1 MDGGSWFYIF
11 SSVWAVGML
20 AVFIQ
25 AIRLSYRIE
34 HRSDRLRNRTGLP
47 MYAALPFT
55 VANWRVSR
63 DDETQALRRRML
75 QCLGL
80 NLAGFVLFGAIVLFA
95 VPA

>member
-1 MDGGSWFYIF
+1 MEVGAWFYIV
-11 SSVWAVGML
+11 SGVWAVGML

-25 AIRLSYRIE
+25 VIRLSYRIE

-55 VANWRVSR
+55 VTNWRVSR

-75 QCLGL
+75 LL
-80 NLAGFVLFGAIVLFA
+80 LAIILAGFVLFGGVVLIA
-95 VPA
+95 NPA